1 MEQYSR
7 ADAPASAETPFATAR
22 RDAPEARTVRRDT
35 TTTSSRRRGAA
46 LFIGFGIFWL
56 VLGWL
61 LTLMT
66 AFYLSTLAELRH
78 MLA

>member
-1 MEQYSR
+1 M
-7 ADAPASAETPFATAR
+7 TPQPPHLN
-22 RDAPEARTVRRDT
+22 DE
-35 TTTSSRRRGAA
+35 GAA
-46 LFIGFGIFWL
+46 LFVGFSLFWL

-61 LTLMT
+61 LALMT